1 MQGLWGYESIVDS
14 PERLQFQ
21 MISFTLDPQW
31 CGLLFSIYC
40 RHEKTSVLGPD
51 TFSTCTLTGPPLDA
65 DWIAFA
71 GSIGVEICRLSS
83 SWALIFETVKAS
95 GVILLLGVGS
105 LVCYKLYHYYW
116 PGSRSRLNS
125 PNSSPPHSRYGE
137 NLILYHVR
145 DDNQLVEDLDDEDIS
160 SIEGRY
166 FGPAPVPSK
175 SSLQHGI
182 DVANFL
188 RKSRFFSIIPSAS
201 HFKFG
206 LSYDEYGNESS
217 TFEESQ
223 MEKLSNSSS
232 ASSPCGLQHFRQ
244 GSWSMKHNMGPGLH
258 RACLKEQKKTSKDN
272 DSSWLMKRLKNML
285 SVSQGPQQL
294 EHGCA
299 SLPVTPGCRLK
310 HRNRDRKI
318 VTNWEDGWKYAP
330 FGMFRDNK
338 PSNGDGSSMASRKSS
353 FGSNCSPILI
363 HSRITRDESC
373 DSLGYSKRLP
383 REGSFDST
391 CSELSLDI
399 SLPEA
404 PNESSTMLCL
414 DNLQEEIDQL
424 KNHCLMMD
432 EEFETIKCNRNL
444 PGMSSLMNVNVNSNN
459 RLENKA
465 QSPHDALQ
473 ETLAQENARACFA
486 GLYSLTTIKNSTSSE
501 LSDSFTANGR
511 ASVGSAESLAWDSP
525 IAVASPVKVGST
537 DDSYIAENVCVVSN
551 PDNCTKPTME
561 RVAEELECQIL
572 NSETASVHIEDNS
585 MAELEWDEDGLDD
598 FIEEEELEPTQF
610 DKMAETVVPKETN
623 SNYNSSEEHFV
634 DPQITANDMVRSTI
648 STSSFSERS
657 SKAESSGF
665 ESKLTDSTITDVSSQ
680 WHCDWDQNINP
691 WNNCALE
698 ESGFLEWDNNI
709 NCSRQPPRDW
719 SEGRETIASVSEQS
733 TPMSDVPNSEAI
745 SPMSNFPISTSNVTE
760 NVGPKVNIFEYAMRE
775 WQGHTKKA
783 ETILKGYAEIPSLLG
798 VQYLRSIRGDNYCGV
813 RAALFQVLSKGLPL
827 PSGSTVYDYL
837 SNACRMGN
845 SKWLQNWNFAGRL
858 PYESSNVLHGM
869 KSCLESLD
877 NMVSVLS
884 SSEDRQ
890 QTLVTLLNRNPSLD
904 LHLME
909 AAKLHMLM
917 CAMELYEASSAGLDV
932 PLFAMLMFA
941 RDTSETPRDLMN
953 NHLKNVGN
961 TGGLEQVEMFL
972 LGYALQVTL
981 RVVRPAAHGT
991 EDFIC
996 CYPDW
1001 NLGVWP
1007 EVILIAEDDRH
1018 YNVLV
1023 N

>member
-201 HFKFG
+201 HFK
-206 LSYDEYGNESS
+206 
-217 TFEESQ
+217 
-223 MEKLSNSSS
+223 
-232 ASSPCGLQHFRQ
+232 
-244 GSWSMKHNMGPGLH
+244 
-258 RACLKEQKKTSKDN
+258 
-272 DSSWLMKRLKNML
+272 
-285 SVSQGPQQL
+285 
-294 EHGCA
+294 
-299 SLPVTPGCRLK
+299 
-310 HRNRDRKI
+310 
-318 VTNWEDGWKYAP
+318 
-330 FGMFRDNK
+330 
-338 PSNGDGSSMASRKSS
+338 
-353 FGSNCSPILI
+353 
-363 HSRITRDESC
+363 
-373 DSLGYSKRLP
+373 
-383 REGSFDST
+383 
-391 CSELSLDI
+391 
-399 SLPEA
+399 
-404 PNESSTMLCL
+404 
-414 DNLQEEIDQL
+414 
-424 KNHCLMMD
+424 
-432 EEFETIKCNRNL
+432 
-444 PGMSSLMNVNVNSNN
+444 
-459 RLENKA
+459 
-465 QSPHDALQ
+465 
-473 ETLAQENARACFA
+473 
-486 GLYSLTTIKNSTSSE
+486 
-501 LSDSFTANGR
+501 
-511 ASVGSAESLAWDSP
+511 
-525 IAVASPVKVGST
+525 
-537 DDSYIAENVCVVSN
+537 
-551 PDNCTKPTME
+551 
-561 RVAEELECQIL
+561 
-572 NSETASVHIEDNS
+572 
-585 MAELEWDEDGLDD
+585 
-598 FIEEEELEPTQF
+598 
-610 DKMAETVVPKETN
+610 
-623 SNYNSSEEHFV
+623 
-634 DPQITANDMVRSTI
+634 
-648 STSSFSERS
+648 
-657 SKAESSGF
+657 
-665 ESKLTDSTITDVSSQ
+665 

-719 SEGRETIASVSEQS
+719 SEGRETIASFSEQS

-890 QTLVTLLNRNPSLD
+890 QTLVALLNRNPSLD

-1023 N
+1023 VQKFGLTWLTILRGELILLNDWIEYIGTEIIFLVLSFFIQITCDIPIETN